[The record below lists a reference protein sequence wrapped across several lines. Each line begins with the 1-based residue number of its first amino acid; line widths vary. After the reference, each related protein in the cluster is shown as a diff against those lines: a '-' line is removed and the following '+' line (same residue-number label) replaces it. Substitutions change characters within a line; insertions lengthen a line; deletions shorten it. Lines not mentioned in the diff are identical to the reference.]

1 MYFEILL
8 DYRVIMVKVN
18 QGKTGKVFEI
28 QIESHRAVGQSI
40 VGNMNLLRGH
50 PPASST
56 SWQGRT
62 KPAFTNFCVQ
72 KILTFN

>member
-40 VGNMNLLRGH
+40 VGAGNMNLLEGPPTLRQARRAGKGTPSLH
-50 PPASST
+50 PQTFAS
-56 SWQGRT
+56 
-62 KPAFTNFCVQ
+62 KKF
-72 KILTFN
+72 